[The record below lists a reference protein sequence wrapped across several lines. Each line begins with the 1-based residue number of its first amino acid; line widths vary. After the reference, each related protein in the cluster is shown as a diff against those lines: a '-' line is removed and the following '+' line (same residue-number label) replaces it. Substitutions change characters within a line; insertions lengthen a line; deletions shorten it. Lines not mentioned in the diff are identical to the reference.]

1 MFGRRNRRMVAA
13 ENAAR
18 AAALEAGSAGL
29 SHPDGRSVDT
39 RSADARSVDARSSDA
54 ASRGAA
60 QDGAGSAGVEP
71 TTSGIV
77 APAPAIELTEE
88 RVFAAVLERLQDFV
102 GENGSWTLTRRS
114 ESDTE
119 VFFHDMAALSLAR
132 AVTSTL
138 VDAAAH
144 GDTLERA
151 GRDELAGL
159 YAARATADAL
169 SDDDQ
174 PTEDAATDASARDRA
189 VSPAVRTIMELD
201 TIAVWADPKSHDPAY
216 IDERLLHPQTA
227 RAADADRANGQRRA

>member
-1 MFGRRNRRMVAA
+1 MFGRRSRRLIAA

-18 AAALEAGSAGL
+18 AAALEAGATGS
-29 SHPDGRSVDT
+29 SHPDAQV
-39 RSADARSVDARSSDA
+39 AEA
-54 ASRGAA
+54 AARGAA
-60 QDGAGSAGVEP
+60 QDGTGVAGVKLAP
-71 TTSGIV
+71 STAPV
-77 APAPAIELTEE
+77 AAPVIELSEE

-144 GDTLERA
+144 GDITGRA
-151 GRDELAGL
+151 GRDDLTELD
-159 YAARATADAL
+159 AARAASDALPVDNHSGKDATADA
-169 SDDDQ
+169 S
-174 PTEDAATDASARDRA
+174 TRDRA

-201 TIAVWADPKSHDPAY
+201 TIAVWADPKSHDPAH
-216 IDERLLHPQTA
+216 IDERMLHPESSRT
-227 RAADADRANGQRRA
+227 ADADRANGQRRA

>member
-1 MFGRRNRRMVAA
+1 MFGRRSRRMIAA

-18 AAALEAGSAGL
+18 AAALEAGATGS
-29 SHPDGRSVDT
+29 SRPDAHV
-39 RSADARSVDARSSDA
+39 AEA
-54 ASRGAA
+54 AARGAV
-60 QDGAGSAGVEP
+60 QDGTGVAGVEP
-71 TTSGIV
+71 ATSTTPV
-77 APAPAIELTEE
+77 TAPVIELSEE

-144 GDTLERA
+144 GDITSRA
-151 GRDELAGL
+151 GLDDLSELD
-159 YAARATADAL
+159 AARAASDAL
-169 SDDDQ
+169 PVDNRAG
-174 PTEDAATDASARDRA
+174 EDAAADASTRDRA

-216 IDERLLHPQTA
+216 IDERMLHPETS
-227 RAADADRANGQRRA
+227 RTADADRANGQRRA

>member
-1 MFGRRNRRMVAA
+1 MFGRRSRRLIAA

-18 AAALEAGSAGL
+18 AAALGAGAPGSSHSDARLDGATAREAAPSG
-29 SHPDGRSVDT
+29 T
-39 RSADARSVDARSSDA
+39 RSAGTELAT
-54 ASRGAA
+54 
-60 QDGAGSAGVEP
+60 SA
-71 TTSGIV
+71 
-77 APAPAIELTEE
+77 APAPRIELSEE

-144 GDTLERA
+144 GDVTEAASGSARPDRGDGHVLGDSRSATDTSALGAPSPER
-151 GRDELAGL
+151 D
-159 YAARATADAL
+159 AAEAATA
-169 SDDDQ
+169 
-174 PTEDAATDASARDRA
+174 DRA

-216 IDERLLHPQTA
+216 IDERMLHPETA
-227 RAADADRANGQRRA
+227 RSADADRANGQRRA